1 MPQKIVNYPKVSIQY
16 FIILICR
23 EQRRA
28 RLEGKQD
35 WEVEVDPSS
44 ILKEAYTKE
53 AYLKEAYVKEA
64 YIKEAY

>member
-1 MPQKIVNYPKVSIQY
+1 MS
-16 FIILICR
+16 R

-44 ILKEAYTKE
+44 ILKEAY
-53 AYLKEAYVKEA
+53 VKED
-64 YIKEAY
+64 YIKEAYTNEAHV

>member
-1 MPQKIVNYPKVSIQY
+1 MIHLYQIKYLSN
-16 FIILICR
+16 ICR

-44 ILKEAYTKE
+44 ILKEAYIKE
-53 AYLKEAYVKEA
+53 AYLKETY
-64 YIKEAY
+64 